1 MAVFGENFTTEG
13 LLEDSAHLGDRFAL
27 GSAEFIVTQPRLQ
40 TGYSI
45 SGHGMVKRFL
55 ASGRTGFYFAVMRE
69 GQVGAGDE
77 IKVTARDSNA
87 VAIS

>member
-1 MAVFGENFTTEG
+1 
-13 LLEDSAHLGDRFAL
+13 
-27 GSAEFIVTQPRLQ
+27 
-40 TGYSI
+40 
-45 SGHGMVKRFL
+45 MVKRFL

-77 IKVTARDSNA
+77 IKVTPRDSNA